1 MKLFPRSCRQIDLRV
16 FAQTTQRRYRRAT
29 RMFLGHDKFAE
40 NRANKMEIYLRKTS
54 FYRTMK
60 NKIEFSFVTC
70 PGFEKTLSVFLL
82 TTKALFLEN
91 LQQEQEQFW
100 KWAEQAFFIDLYARR
115 TLALSKKTLIWKIS
129 TSNIMVFQSCSFHCV
144 KSICIRSFSGPC
156 FPAFGLITERYLS
169 ELLITFLK

>member
-1 MKLFPRSCRQIDLRV
+1 MINLLKIG
-16 FAQTTQRRYRRAT
+16 QTKWKYIYARLPFIELWRT
-29 RMFLGHDKFAE
+29 RLNFLLK
-40 NRANKMEIYLRKTS
+40 
-54 FYRTMK
+54 
-60 NKIEFSFVTC
+60 VTC

-82 TTKALFLEN
+82 TTKALFLEH